1 MSIWFYLC
9 IIILFITSIISIKY
23 ILLKLSLNKLYKD
36 FELIINSDTNNLLT
50 ISCNDKN
57 LKEFIN
63 KLNKNL
69 KKLRKLELEYNQG
82 NINLKHTI
90 TNISHDLRTPLTAI
104 KGYLDI
110 LDKKNFTKEQIKYFN
125 IINTKV
131 NDLVNLTEELFNYSK
146 ILDKA
151 YLIKKEQVCLNIVLE
166 EVFCSYYDLFKNNN
180 IIPKIDITS
189 NKIIKEIDL
198 ICFKRIIENIISN
211 LLKYSNKSI
220 YIKLDNTGS
229 ITFINKTKKLDKVSV
244 GKIFDRYFT
253 VESSRKSNGIGLSIA
268 KELVILNN
276 GEITAKYI
284 NNKLI
289 IKIVFK

>member
-146 ILDKA
+146 ILDKT

-166 EVFCSYYDLFKNNN
+166 EVLCSYYDLFKNNN

-253 VESSRKSNGIGLSIA
+253 VESSKKSNGIGLSIA

-276 GEITAKYI
+276 GEISAKYI